1 MNTGKQF
8 EVRKIGNQMSAGKD
22 PVLTISMKRFKDM
35 GDQSFSFI
43 TDSAISMGAEQT
55 FVYEQ
60 MIQKLESD
68 VRNHIKVENQ
78 LKLILGK
85 IIFIICI

>member
-1 MNTGKQF
+1 MDRNA
-8 EVRKIGNQMSAGKD
+8 VS
-22 PVLTISMKRFKDM
+22 TISMRRIKEI
-35 GDQSFSFI
+35 GEQSFSFI

-85 IIFIICI
+85 II